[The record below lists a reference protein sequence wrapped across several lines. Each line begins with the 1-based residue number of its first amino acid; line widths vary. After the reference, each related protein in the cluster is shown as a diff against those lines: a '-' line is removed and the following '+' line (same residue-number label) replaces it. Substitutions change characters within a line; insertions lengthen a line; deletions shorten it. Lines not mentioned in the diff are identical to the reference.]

1 MSRTEIKSIQI
12 KDQEVKR
19 SDLNDTVSGQAVVK
33 RLVAGTGITLSSTGI
48 DTGTGDVT
56 ISSSVEGGIT
66 SLNSLTASTQT
77 FATGTSGTDFNIS
90 SSTSTHT
97 FNIPDASSSN
107 RGLITTG
114 TQTIAGT
121 KTFSSTISGSIDGNS
136 ATSTKLATA
145 RDISVTGDATW
156 SVSFDGSANASGSL
170 TLANSGATAGT
181 YRSVTVDA
189 KGRVTSG
196 TNPTTFSGY
205 GISDTSANLAS
216 AITDETGSGSLV
228 FATSPTLVTPI
239 LGTPTSG
246 TLTNCTGL
254 PLSSGVTG
262 TLPVA
267 NGGTGQTTA
276 QAAINA
282 LTAVSSATNEHVLT
296 KDTSTG
302 NAIFKA
308 LNAGSISALSSS
320 STSTQSGYFG
330 DIFLYDDSTPSHYLG
345 ITNSA
350 NLTAARTLS
359 LNVNDAD
366 RTVSLSGDLTVS
378 SAATISGTNTGDQTI
393 TLTGDVTGSGTG
405 SFATTLASS
414 IAGNKTFLIPTNTV
428 PGITIRGAASQIQ
441 PFLIL
446 QNNSSVTQAQI
457 ASDGTL
463 QWTGGLQWGITGTD
477 PNTNPL
483 TLRYGG
489 TNALDTRL
497 LLSYN
502 SSRWMLIRNG
512 GVDLPLYIFGSQG
525 GSLGMSVVVGPDT
538 IPASARFN
546 VATNDPSLRGLIV
559 RGATGQSANLFE
571 AQNSSGTALAQIAS
585 NGTVTITGTLVAA
598 NAGNT
603 AFFGPS
609 ENIVVYGST
618 GTLSFKENATISI
631 GSGKDNRTIQLRAE
645 TGYPSGTEQTAGSF
659 ITLRAADNDRSI
671 EFRSNNS
678 VRMLMAHNGGI
689 SINSGTAPDAQL
701 HVTTG
706 SASTKGLI
714 VKGSASQSSNLFE
727 VQNSSGTALCLVN
740 ASGNV
745 GINTPSPNNFLTIT
759 TSAPDLGITLNG
771 VGSGNRP
778 RIIFQTSGVNK
789 TAIFCDNGG
798 FTSGSADS
806 LVCQTGSGG
815 VYLANGGTSWT
826 AVSDVRFKK
835 NIQPL
840 QYGLSEIKNIETI
853 RFDYLE
859 DDSETSARIGFSAQS
874 VFPNIPEAVAGTLD
888 TKLGVSAVELVPVLV
903 RAIQQLAEKVE
914 SLEAQVANLSVT

>member
-33 RLVAGTGITLSSTGI
+33 RLIAGTGITLSSTGI

-156 SVSFDGSANASGSL
+156 SVSFDGSANASSSL

-246 TLTNCTGL
+246 TLTNCTGYTFANISSKPTTLSGYGITDAVASSEKGAVNGVATLNASGLVPSSQLPSFVDDVLEYANLAGFPVSGETAKIYVALDTNKIYRWSGSAYIEISPVAGNSDTATKLATARSISATGDATWSVSFDGSADVSSSLTLANSGATAGTYRSVTVDVKGRVTSGTNPTTFSGYGISDTSANLRSAITDETGSGSLVFATSPTLVTPLLGTPTSGTLTNCTGYTFANIASKPTTISGYGITDALSNSNTSTQSGYFGDIFLYDDSTPSHYLGITNSANLTAARTLSLNVNDANRTLSLSGDLTLANNLTTSGNFALTLTTTAATNVTLPTSGTLTTTSNKLNAFAATTSAELAGVISDETGSGSLVFATSPTLVTPLLGTPTSGTLTNCTGL

-302 NAIFKA
+302 NAVWKA
-308 LNAGSISALSSS
+308 ASGGSSDPTGTVRTSANVTTTDATQTNLYTLTLADNTTYSFDVDVVGRRSSTTAMGVGGKLRFLVYRNNAGAATLAADFGGTIKEIESYGS
-320 STSTQSGYFG
+320 SGYDFTV
-330 DIFLYDDSTPSHYLG
+330 DVST
-345 ITNSA
+345 
-350 NLTAARTLS
+350 
-359 LNVNDAD
+359 NDV
-366 RTVSLSGDLTVS
+366 R
-378 SAATISGTNTGDQTI
+378 IR
-393 TLTGDVTGSGTG
+393 VT
-405 SFATTLASS
+405 
-414 IAGNKTFLIPTNTV
+414 
-428 PGITIRGAASQIQ
+428 GAASQTVNWRA
-441 PFLIL
+441 FVNYALI
-446 QNNSSVTQAQI
+446 S
-457 ASDGTL
+457 
-463 QWTGGLQWGITGTD
+463 
-477 PNTNPL
+477 
-483 TLRYGG
+483 
-489 TNALDTRL
+489 
-497 LLSYN
+497 
-502 SSRWMLIRNG
+502 
-512 GVDLPLYIFGSQG
+512 
-525 GSLGMSVVVGPDT
+525 
-538 IPASARFN
+538 
-546 VATNDPSLRGLIV
+546 
-559 RGATGQSANLFE
+559 
-571 AQNSSGTALAQIAS
+571 
-585 NGTVTITGTLVAA
+585 
-598 NAGNT
+598 
-603 AFFGPS
+603 
-609 ENIVVYGST
+609 
-618 GTLSFKENATISI
+618 
-631 GSGKDNRTIQLRAE
+631 
-645 TGYPSGTEQTAGSF
+645 
-659 ITLRAADNDRSI
+659 
-671 EFRSNNS
+671 
-678 VRMLMAHNGGI
+678 
-689 SINSGTAPDAQL
+689 
-701 HVTTG
+701 
-706 SASTKGLI
+706 
-714 VKGSASQSSNLFE
+714 
-727 VQNSSGTALCLVN
+727 
-740 ASGNV
+740 
-745 GINTPSPNNFLTIT
+745 
-759 TSAPDLGITLNG
+759 
-771 VGSGNRP
+771 
-778 RIIFQTSGVNK
+778 
-789 TAIFCDNGG
+789 
-798 FTSGSADS
+798 
-806 LVCQTGSGG
+806 
-815 VYLANGGTSWT
+815 
-826 AVSDVRFKK
+826 
-835 NIQPL
+835 
-840 QYGLSEIKNIETI
+840 
-853 RFDYLE
+853 
-859 DDSETSARIGFSAQS
+859 
-874 VFPNIPEAVAGTLD
+874 
-888 TKLGVSAVELVPVLV
+888 
-903 RAIQQLAEKVE
+903 
-914 SLEAQVANLSVT
+914 